1 MKKLKVVFM
10 GTPEFSV
17 PVLKGLIENT
27 NVIGVVTQPDKIVG
41 HKKEI
46 EYSPIKK
53 IALNNNIEVLQPIKI
68 REEYQP
74 IIDLNP
80 DIIITCAYG
89 QIIPKEL
96 LDFPKYK
103 AINVHASLLP
113 KYRGG
118 APIHWSLING
128 DDKTGIT
135 IMFMA
140 PGMDDG
146 DIISQEKIEIKEDDN
161 LDSLEARLSILGRD
175 LLLKTL
181 PRILDG
187 SNKRIKQNE
196 KDVTFA
202 KIIKREDEFL
212 NLDDLA
218 INVHNKIRGLSSVP
232 GASLF
237 LDGNIVKIYSSSTTD
252 SLSKEPGKIYD
263 ITKEGIL
270 VGTKDYMILFKE
282 VKFEGKR
289 RMFVRELINGINK
302 DNFIGKYFKGEL

>member
-1 MKKLKVVFM
+1 MNNLNVIFM

-17 PVLKGLIENT
+17 PILEYLIENT
-27 NVIGVVTQPDKIVG
+27 NVIGIVVQPDKSENI
-41 HKKEI
+41 
-46 EYSPIKK
+46 SPIKQL
-53 IALNNNIEVLQPIKI
+53 ALNNNVKIFQPLKI
-68 REEYQP
+68 RKEFSD
-74 IIDLNP
+74 ILDMNP